1 MSGQR
6 RALIVATG
14 EYDHAGLRH
23 LRAPAADAARLAEV
37 LGDPQIGDFEVQ
49 VVRNQAAHEV
59 QAQVEDLFATGS
71 PDDVLLVH
79 FSCHGLKSESGELFF
94 AARNTRPERLG
105 STAIPADFVQRC
117 LRSSRSRSIVLLLDC
132 CYGGAFGQ
140 GVTVRASGDVN
151 VLDSFPGGTLGG
163 GRGRAVIT
171 ASSAMEYAFEG
182 DRLADDHTE
191 QPSVFTSALVDGLAT
206 GEADRDEDGWVSL
219 NELYDYVFDRVRSR
233 TPHQTPS
240 RDIEMSGE
248 LYLARSR
255 RRRIRPAPVP
265 PDLQAAMT
273 DPNMFT
279 RLGAVS
285 ELRSRLASDDLPV
298 AAGAY
303 DALADIARTDIQY
316 VADAAA
322 AGMQDVALGVEEPEL
337 YFGQVRQGSD
347 PLHRTLHLL
356 GPPLSRTCTFQ
367 ASHTWLTVE
376 ETPGGFDVS
385 VDTSVVGRRQG
396 SVTITGPT
404 GEVTIPVDVEIT
416 PGATEQPP
424 PSSKPAASPESTS
437 ADTAVQTLAG
447 KPAAGPPADP
457 SKSSARDPH
466 APPARVDR
474 PPKGASILAI
484 AAAVLLLIGIVPDYH
499 PRAESLING
508 TGELEWIVVVVI
520 TLAVMALVA
529 GVLTLVPR
537 TRRPLS
543 AGLLLGVAAASTWWF
558 VFLVTDWLW
567 NNRPGWF
574 LAGFWIELVA
584 TLALIVAGFLVGLA
598 VARARD
604 VRLLHQIPNGALAWT
619 VGLLGFVG
627 AISLALLVGDL
638 QAVLS
643 IDLRWFLAPAV
654 WATILALVIP
664 ACAATAVPR
673 RFGASLLAGW
683 ISGGATLFFFYHVF
697 NEQARVDASTPINVF
712 GLTLLGLLIAA
723 VLLARTVP
731 GSTPRD

>member
-1 MSGQR
+1 MNGER
-6 RALIVATG
+6 KALIVATG
-14 EYDHAGLRH
+14 EYDHAGLRR
-23 LRAPAADAARLAEV
+23 LLAPAVDAARLAEV
-37 LGDPQIGDFEVQ
+37 LGDPQIGDFVVQ
-49 VVRNQAAHEV
+49 VVRNRTAHEI
-59 QAQVEDLFATGS
+59 QAEVEDLFASGS

-79 FSCHGLKSESGELFF
+79 FSCHGLKSDSGELFF

-117 LRSSRSRSIVLLLDC
+117 LRSSRSHSIVLLLDC

-219 NELYDYVFDRVRSR
+219 NELYDYVFDRVRAQN
-233 TPHQTPS
+233 PHQTPS

-255 RRRIRPAPVP
+255 RRRVRPAPVP

-285 ELRSRLASDDLPV
+285 ELRSRLASNDLPV

-322 AGMQDVALGVEEPEL
+322 AGLQDVALRVEEPEL
-337 YFGQVRQGSD
+337 YFGQARQGSD
-347 PLHRTLHLL
+347 PLHRTLRLL
-356 GPPLSRTCTFQ
+356 GPPLARTCTFQ

-376 ETPGGFDVS
+376 ETPGGLDVS
-385 VDTSVVGRRQG
+385 VDTSVAGRRQG

-404 GEVTIPVDVEIT
+404 GEVTIPVDLEIT
-416 PGATEQPP
+416 P
-424 PSSKPAASPESTS
+424 KPAEQDPRSPEPVASPESTPAETATRS
-437 ADTAVQTLAG
+437 MADETATGPGASNTAG
-447 KPAAGPPADP
+447 AQAPA
-457 SKSSARDPH
+457 
-466 APPARVDR
+466 PARVER
-474 PPKGASILAI
+474 PLRAAGVLAI

-499 PRAESLING
+499 PPAESLING
-508 TGELEWIVVVVI
+508 TGELKSLVVVVI
-520 TLAVMALVA
+520 TLAVMALIA

-537 TRRPLS
+537 TRPLS

-574 LAGFWIELVA
+574 LAGFWVELVA
-584 TLALIVAGFLVGLA
+584 TLALTVAGFLVALA

-619 VGLLGFVG
+619 VCLLGLVG
-627 AISLALLVGDL
+627 AISLALLVGNL
-638 QAVLS
+638 QTVLPTY
-643 IDLRWFLAPAV
+643 LRWFLAPPV
-654 WATILALVIP
+654 WATILALAIP

-683 ISGGATLFFFYHVF
+683 ISGGAALFFYYHVF

-712 GLTLLGLLIAA
+712 GLTLLGLLIAT
-723 VLLARTVP
+723 VLLARPVRGLLT
-731 GSTPRD
+731 RK